1 MDFIMLFLMVLSI
14 LVIIRYI
21 ILVIINSLNGGDELF
36 GTFKINYNWLI
47 IGTSLSYIIT
57 YIIKNTF

>member
-14 LVIIRYI
+14 LVIIRYM

>member
-1 MDFIMLFLMVLSI
+1 MDFIMLFLMTLSI